1 MNRRSSARSG
11 VGIIGMIGVSPEG
24 GDARVHVIDGSVS
37 GDYIIEFSRVHERAD
52 FDMVL
57 VGYASGAA
65 DGLAV
70 AQHAATHTSELR
82 YLIAHRPGFV
92 APTLAARKFATLD
105 QLSGGRIAVHIIT
118 GVSDKEQAGDGD
130 FLAKDDRYRR
140 SQEYIELLRRSWT
153 SEQPFSHRGEFYH
166 VEGAYSQVKPLQQPH
181 VPVFFGG
188 SSDAAT
194 AVGGRS
200 ADVYALFT
208 EPRAAVQE
216 RMAEIRAVAAAAD
229 RRIGFSLSVRPI
241 IAENEA
247 AAWDKAHA
255 ILESIKDSSQ
265 YSGKPLD
272 RSGARMM
279 AHAEVSDRYDER
291 LWLGIAKATGA
302 VGNTSCLVGTPV
314 QVAQALYEYYRLG
327 VDHFL
332 LRGFDPL
339 ADAAEYGREL
349 IPALREMTA
358 TASA

>member
-1 MNRRSSARSG
+1 
-11 VGIIGMIGVSPEG
+11 MIGVSPEG
-24 GDARVHVIDGSVS
+24 GDARVHVIDGQVS
-37 GDYIIEFSRVHERAD
+37 GNYIASFSQVHERAG

-70 AQHAATHTSELR
+70 AQHAAAHTSSLR

-140 SQEYIELLRRSWT
+140 SAEYIDLMRRTWT
-153 SEQPFSHRGEFYH
+153 SDGAFSHRGEFYH
-166 VEGAYSQVKPLQQPH
+166 VEGAFSQVKPLQAPH
-181 VPVFFGG
+181 PPVFFGG

-194 AVGGRS
+194 EVGGTHS
-200 ADVYALFT
+200 DVYALFA
-208 EPRAAVQE
+208 EPRTAISE
-216 RMAEIRAVAAAAD
+216 RIAEIRAVAGAAG
-229 RRIGFSLSVRPI
+229 RHIGFSLSVRPI
-241 IAENEA
+241 IADTEA
-247 AAWDKAHA
+247 AAWDKAQG
-255 ILESIKDSSQ
+255 ILRSITESAVR
-265 YSGKPLD
+265 YPGKPLD

-279 AHAEVSDRYDER
+279 AHAEAGDLFDER

-314 QVAQALYEYYRLG
+314 QVAQSLLEYHRLG

-339 ADAAEYGREL
+339 SDAEEYGREL
-349 IPALREMTA
+349 IPALREMT
-358 TASA
+358 SAAAD